1 MPNHEAEARRFL
13 RHTLATL
20 AYRGAKSLREAPDG
34 FGSFRAAP
42 SSRTPGEILAH
53 ICDLL
58 DWFLQLCRG
67 KHVWRDT
74 VPQDWS
80 SDVARFFEAIRKA
93 DDFLAS
99 EEPLGAPP
107 DQLFQGPVADALT
120 HVGQIAMQRRLAGAP
135 IRGENYFKA
144 EIRVGAVGS
153 PQIAPKVE
161 FD

>member
-1 MPNHEAEARRFL
+1 MSIHEVEARRFL

-20 AYRGAKSLREAPDG
+20 AYRAAKPLREAPDG
-34 FGSFRAAP
+34 FGGFRAAP

-53 ICDLL
+53 VCDLL
-58 DWFLQLCRG
+58 DWLLHLCRG
-67 KHVWRDT
+67 KQVWHDT
-74 VPQDWS
+74 VPQDWR
-80 SDVARFFEAIRKA
+80 SDVARFFEAIGKA

-107 DQLFQGPVADALT
+107 ERLFQGPVADAIT
-120 HVGQIAMQRRLAGAP
+120 HVGQIAMLRRIAGAP

-144 EIRVGAVGS
+144 EINVGAVGPS
-153 PQIAPKVE
+153 QTAPKIE